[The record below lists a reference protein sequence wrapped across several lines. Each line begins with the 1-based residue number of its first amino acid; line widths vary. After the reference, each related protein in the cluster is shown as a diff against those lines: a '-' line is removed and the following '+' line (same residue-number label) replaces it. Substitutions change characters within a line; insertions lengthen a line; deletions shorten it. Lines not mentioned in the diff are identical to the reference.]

1 VRGSLAKL
9 ASACHRLQPA
19 QVLRVSYL
27 MKKPLLV
34 SLLLLA
40 VAFAG
45 CDTFDRRAQ
54 EKASTFEALTPEERE
69 KLRRGVIEIGNT
81 PDMVYIA
88 LGRPD
93 ETRETTK
100 EDGRETVWTY
110 NTYYQEYEG
119 NIRTGYRRHLVFDP
133 ARKRYLVYYE
143 PTYTDVYSHHEEEH
157 IRVIFKNDKV
167 TVIEQPARDR

>member
-1 VRGSLAKL
+1 
-9 ASACHRLQPA
+9 
-19 QVLRVSYL
+19 
-27 MKKPLLV
+27 MKRSFLV
-34 SLLLLA
+34 PLLLLS

-54 EKASTFEALTPEERE
+54 EKASTFEALAPEERE

-81 PDMVYIA
+81 TDMVYIA

-93 ETRETTK
+93 ETRETAT
-100 EDGRETVWTY
+100 EAGRETVWIY

-133 ARKRYLVYYE
+133 ARKRYFVYYE
-143 PTYTDVYSHHEEEH
+143 PAYTDVYSHREEEH
-157 IRVIFKNDKV
+157 IRVVFRDDKV
-167 TVIEQPARDR
+167 AMIEQPARDR